1 VFDEQMITGIRMNIM
16 LMLLL
21 DNTQAGDRKS

>member
-1 VFDEQMITGIRMNIM
+1 MFDEQMITGIRMNIM
-16 LMLLL
+16 LMPLL